1 MRLGIIDTNITII
14 TNIISWASCRPS
26 LFLAFVT
33 YWMMG
38 LGMINTSIIII
49 ITTTIL
55 IMGIRCISWVYCI
68 CKWVSDAENASDAG
82 DAGDARAKASPPSKS
97 ILPLAQLSSS
107 SSLYSL
113 LMPTKISLSTSPKY
127 HCVLWATP
135 SLVFLC
141 LADNIGCHV
150 SRVEVGG
157 EK

>member
-1 MRLGIIDTNITII
+1 MMRLGIID

-26 LFLAFVT
+26 LFLAFAT

-38 LGMINTSIIII
+38 LGMINTNISII
-49 ITTTIL
+49 ITTT

-97 ILPLAQLSSS
+97 ILPLTQSLSS
-107 SSLYSL
+107 SSLYSPP
-113 LMPTKISLSTSPKY
+113 MPTKISLSTSPKY